1 MLLSFHRLTVNE
13 LFAEKSSIWLFEDL
27 LVFGALSKS
36 DTVMY
41 NVPCTTYICTDW
53 RKYCHPH
60 FVQFLGSYQTPGWS
74 IFCTCHQT
82 LLKCNSNWHKIN
94 KSKNNAE

>member
-1 MLLSFHRLTVNE
+1 MLLMFHRLTVNE

-41 NVPCTTYICTDW
+41 YNVQTDANVVI
-53 RKYCHPH
+53 HSLSS
-60 FVQFLGSYQTPGWS
+60 F
-74 IFCTCHQT
+74 
-82 LLKCNSNWHKIN
+82 
-94 KSKNNAE
+94 